1 MVIYPNNN
9 DTRQEFNSFVSCLCV
24 IVFLLYTVIINIII
38 IIYSVDTAIQRLHNW
53 ALMCVRETNCN
64 FCCIEFYFIFITLRR
79 QNPSFFLRN

>member
-1 MVIYPNNN
+1 MILGKNLIPL
-9 DTRQEFNSFVSCLCV
+9 SHAFVSSYFYY
-24 IVFLLYTVIINIII
+24 IVIINIII
-38 IIYSVDTAIQRLHNW
+38 IIYPVDTAIQRLHNW